1 MINKTPIH
9 RTLRIYN
16 IHLIIAAVAH
26 CTRCEPADTPYDHI
40 GLRPVKPIPK
50 EIGMPLPRDGNGGS
64 LPGSGNGKS
73 GLHPVDDPLSD
84 PGGSG
89 STGGSND
96 RNAGGVK
103 NPGSGGSAGD
113 PKGDLPG
120 KGPGSGEE
128 GDPGMSDPKL
138 VAEPG
143 EEGDPSTEPR
153 TGAAAPVNEA
163 VRKELRPAES
173 PVSGKEMTLE
183 ATYRPVNYRREDFVV
198 DHHHYYCAE
207 SGQSFTNKELDAI
220 NQDAAAER
228 YRAKYRIPSAEEI
241 RKIREGHGLSTEA
254 MATLL
259 GISNSTFRRYETG
272 SIPQLST
279 ARLIQLAASRE
290 NLEVLAELA
299 DIDIGVHME
308 VLEE

>member
-1 MINKTPIH
+1 MISKTTIH
-9 RTLRIYN
+9 HTLQVYN
-16 IHLIIAAVAH
+16 INLIIAAVAE

-40 GLRPVKPIPK
+40 GLRPVNPIPK
-50 EIGMPLPRDGNGGS
+50 EIEIPLPRDGNGGS
-64 LPGSGNGKS
+64 LPETGNGKP
-73 GLHPVDDPLSD
+73 GLKPVD
-84 PGGSG
+84 
-89 STGGSND
+89 
-96 RNAGGVK
+96 
-103 NPGSGGSAGD
+103 
-113 PKGDLPG
+113 
-120 KGPGSGEE
+120 
-128 GDPGMSDPKL
+128 
-138 VAEPG
+138 
-143 EEGDPSTEPR
+143 DPSTEPR

-173 PVSGKEMTLE
+173 PVSGKEMTLA

-198 DHHHYYCAE
+198 DHHHYYCAD
-207 SGQSFTNKELDAI
+207 SGQSFTDEALDAI

-241 RKIREGHGLSTEA
+241 QKIREGHGLSTEA
-254 MATLL
+254 MAALL
-259 GISNSTFRRYETG
+259 GIGNSTYRRYESG

-279 ARLIQLAASRE
+279 ARLIQLAASRQ

>member
-1 MINKTPIH
+1 MISKTTIH
-9 RTLRIYN
+9 HTLQVYN
-16 IHLIIAAVAH
+16 INLIIAAVAE
-26 CTRCEPADTPYDHI
+26 CTRCEPADTPYDQI
-40 GLRPVKPIPK
+40 GLRPVKD
-50 EIGMPLPRDGNGGS
+50 PLPD
-64 LPGSGNGKS
+64 PDGSGS
-73 GLHPVDDPLSD
+73 A
-84 PGGSG
+84 GGSG
-89 STGGSND
+89 D

-120 KGPGSGEE
+120 KDPGSGEA
-128 GDPGMSDPKL
+128 GDPGMSDPEL

-153 TGAAAPVNEA
+153 TGTAAPVNEA
-163 VRKELRPAES
+163 VRKDLSPAKS
-173 PVSGKEMTLE
+173 PVSGKDMTLA

-198 DHHHYYCAE
+198 DHHHYHCAD
-207 SGQSFTNKELDAI
+207 SGQSFTDEALDAI

-241 RKIREGHGLSTEA
+241 QKIREGHGLSTDA
-254 MATLL
+254 MAALL
-259 GISNSTFRRYETG
+259 GIGNSTYRRYESG

-279 ARLIQLAASRE
+279 ARLIQLTASRQ

-299 DIDIGVHME
+299 DVDIGVHMD